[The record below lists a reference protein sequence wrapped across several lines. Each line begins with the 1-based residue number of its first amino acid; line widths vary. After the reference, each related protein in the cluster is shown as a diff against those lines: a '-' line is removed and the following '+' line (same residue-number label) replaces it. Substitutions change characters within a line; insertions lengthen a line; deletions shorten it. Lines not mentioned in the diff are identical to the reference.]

1 MKKFYK
7 SRLTIE

>member
-1 MKKFYK
+1 MKNFYK